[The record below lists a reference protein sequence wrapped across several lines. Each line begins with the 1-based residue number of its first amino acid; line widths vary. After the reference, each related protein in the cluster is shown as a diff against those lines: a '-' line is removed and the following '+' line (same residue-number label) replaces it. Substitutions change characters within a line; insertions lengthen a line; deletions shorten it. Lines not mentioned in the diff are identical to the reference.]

1 MSIRKFLGL
10 LYFASLTNIQ
20 LSSCLTL
27 CSQQQQQH
35 QLIGFGTSR
44 KYKYEYRRSG
54 FEAVIYNND
63 VGSSLSPTFITLS
76 LRSQLLSK
84 KTGDEGDNDEMNNDN
99 TDNTNKKS
107 IAASSL
113 APDVSLLMDSGLWIS
128 DFLAVILASQL
139 IGLLDVVNNPE
150 FTQNGGWLQPIPAV
164 PSTLDDLVQRI
175 SSFAIMW
182 AISSASVIL
191 FVKTTTTTTTTTTS
205 TISDSSTNE
214 KQNNSDRNDTA
225 IILKRN
231 IQTLVLFGILQ
242 IVLSGIIFGFHA
254 NDPDTN
260 YGFMVDGKP
269 VIEWLDILRNCYYV
283 GLATSALRYLYGR
296 CFLL

>member
-10 LYFASLTNIQ
+10 LCFASLTNIQ

-27 CSQQQQQH
+27 CSQQQQQ
-35 QLIGFGTSR
+35 LIGFGTSR
-44 KYKYEYRRSG
+44 KLKYESRRSG

-84 KTGDEGDNDEMNNDN
+84 KTNDEGDNDEMNNDN
-99 TDNTNKKS
+99 TNNTNKKS

-113 APDVSLLMDSGLWIS
+113 PPDLSLLMDPGLWIS

-139 IGLLDVVNNPE
+139 IGLLDVVNNPT
-150 FTQNGGWLQPIPAV
+150 FIQNGGWFQPVLVAPT
-164 PSTLDDLVQRI
+164 TLDDLVQRI
-175 SSFAIMW
+175 SSSAIIW

-191 FVKTTTTTTTTTTS
+191 FVKTTTSTSTSTTS
-205 TISDSSTNE
+205 TISDLSANE
-214 KQNNSDRNDTA
+214 KQNNSDRNDVS

-260 YGFMVDGKP
+260 YGFMVDGEP

-283 GLATSALRYLYGR
+283 GWATSALRYLYGR
-296 CFLL
+296 YFLF